1 MFEGLVETVAGKAL
15 VLDASAFIAGIDSLA
30 HEGEAYTTRRVA
42 EELKSRKLKDRLK
55 MLLSLG
61 RIRLRE
67 PERHYLE
74 AVEEASASTGD
85 FPKLS
90 EADISILALALQ
102 LRDEGFS
109 PTIVS
114 DDYAV
119 QNVAEHLGLK
129 YEALTGKIKVKARW
143 LTYCSACGRSFKS
156 NFKGSKCPI
165 CGGEI
170 KRKMLGKAEV
180 RR

>member
-1 MFEGLVETVAGKAL
+1 VEAVAKKAL

-30 HEGEAYTTRRVA
+30 HEGEAYTTFEVA
-42 EELKSRKLKDRLK
+42 EELKSRRLKDRFETS
-55 MLLSLG
+55 LSLG

-67 PERHYLE
+67 PNKRYLE
-74 AVEEASASTGD
+74 DVKEASASTGD
-85 FPKLS
+85 LLKLS
-90 EADISILALALQ
+90 KADVSILALALQ
-102 LRDEGFS
+102 LRDEGFN

-114 DDYAV
+114 EDYAV

-143 LTYCSACGRSFKS
+143 LIYCSACGRSFKS

-170 KRKMLGKAEV
+170 KRKMLGKAELGG
-180 RR
+180 RS